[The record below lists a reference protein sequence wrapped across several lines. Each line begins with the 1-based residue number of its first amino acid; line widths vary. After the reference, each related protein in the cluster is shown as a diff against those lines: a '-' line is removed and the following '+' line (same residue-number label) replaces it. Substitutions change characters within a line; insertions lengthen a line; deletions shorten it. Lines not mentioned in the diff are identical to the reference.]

1 MSKLGLA
8 LGAGG
13 AKGLA
18 HIGVLQVFKENGI
31 KIDLIAGSS
40 MGALIGA
47 AFAAGT
53 DIDLLAKL
61 AATLQRSLFIDISV
75 PRFGLLKGEKAL
87 GLIRLLTRS
96 KKFTELE
103 LPLAVVATDI
113 ERGEP
118 VVFREQGDV
127 AQAVRAS
134 ISIPGIF
141 NPVRLGDRLLVDGAV
156 TDRLPVAV
164 LKEMGADYVV
174 AVDVKACPAGER
186 IKIQNIYDIIMHSI
200 EILENKACQP
210 SLNAA
215 DFLIAP
221 DTTGIGT
228 TDFHKAEECMEAGR
242 IAAREAVSKITA
254 DLAGRLV
261 PRNSNQDSITGVR

>member
-1 MSKLGLA
+1 MKKLGLA

-18 HIGVLQVFKENGI
+18 HIGVLQVFKE
-31 KIDLIAGSS
+31 KKLKVDMIAGSS

-47 AFAAGT
+47 AYASGT

-61 AATLQRSLFIDISV
+61 ASTLQRSLFIDVNI
-75 PRFGLLKGEKAL
+75 PRVGLLKGEKVL
-87 GLIRLLTRS
+87 GLIRLLTHNKEFS
-96 KKFTELE
+96 ELHI
-103 LPLAVVATDI
+103 PLAVVATDI
-113 ERGEP
+113 EKGEP
-118 VVFREQGDV
+118 VVFREEGDV

-141 NPVRLGDRLLVDGAV
+141 NPVRAGDRLLVDGAV
-156 TDRLPVAV
+156 TERLPVSI

-200 EILENKACQP
+200 EILENKACKE
-210 SLNAA
+210 SLEAA
-215 DFLIAP
+215 DFLITP
-221 DTTGIGT
+221 DTKEIGT
-228 TDFHKAEECMEAGR
+228 TEFHKAEECVEAGR
-242 IAAREAVSKITA
+242 IAAEAIIEEIMIE
-254 DLAGRLV
+254 LAGNRKAGHF
-261 PRNSNQDSITGVR
+261 N